1 MLPCFWSDRKEQGGV
16 LLLDV
21 GLPSSSFLVRNDWS
35 RAGSRILAGIGK
47 GVGTS
52 VWQRESLRCLLAA
65 GLELVILLLGGREG
79 QRRLGRMGG
88 LYGSR

>member
-16 LLLDV
+16 LLLEV
-21 GLPSSSFLVRNDWS
+21 GLPSPSFLVRNDWS

-47 GVGTS
+47 GGVGIG
-52 VWQRESLRCLLAA
+52 VWQRESLRCLLA
-65 GLELVILLLGGREG
+65 GLELVILLLDGREG